1 MSEKTFTL
9 DEAQSM
15 LPALAGLVRTA
26 IDGKKIMDDV
36 DTEFQA
42 LAHRVFLA
50 GGLLVNVAHFARR
63 RAERDKALQR
73 VKDSVHEI
81 DAIGVQIKDLDLGLL
96 DFPCL
101 VDGETILLCWKLGEK
116 KITHW
121 HGADEGFAGRKLID
135 ERIAGPR
142 ARPAK
147 EHPSKERP
155 GERPGKDTPDKIN

>member
-9 DEAQSM
+9 EEAQSM

-36 DTEFQA
+36 DGEFQV

-73 VKDSVHEI
+73 VKDAVHEI
-81 DAIGVQIKDLDLGLL
+81 DAIGVQIKDLDIGLL
-96 DFPCL
+96 DFPC
-101 VDGETILLCWKLGEK
+101 VVHGETVLLCWKLGEK

-121 HGADEGFAGRKLID
+121 HGTDEGFAGRKPID
-135 ERIAGPR
+135 ERITGPKDR
-142 ARPAK
+142 LAK
-147 EHPSKERP
+147 DPSP
-155 GERPGKDTPDKIN
+155 DTPDKIN